1 MARNENPPFER
12 GTTFYGGA
20 TIDQNDLGG
29 ANLEGMEFEFE
40 DLVNAAVG
48 STKTA
53 RSGHKVRCRVV
64 RNAGSTAILPKTI
77 TCFNTPSSAAT
88 YGTKASGTSTAG
100 AVGFPADELLPAAGV
115 PVGDLF
121 YVVVGGPAL
130 VAAPSGGHAAAIAAN
145 DALAVAANKTVS
157 ATIPAGGFIVG
168 RAANAAASGSSTDV
182 LVFVGR

>member
-1 MARNENPPFER
+1 MARNENAPFER

-20 TIDQNDLGG
+20 TIDTNDLGG

-40 DLVNAAVG
+40 DLVNAVVG

-64 RNAGSTAILPKTI
+64 RNNGSTAILPKTI
-77 TCFNTPSSAAT
+77 TCFSTPSSAAT
-88 YGTKASGTSTAG
+88 YGTKASGATTAG
-100 AVGFPADELLPAAGV
+100 AVGFPVDELLPAGGV

-121 YVVVGGPAL
+121 YVVVEGPAL
-130 VAAPSGGHAAAIAAN
+130 VAAPSGGHGAAIAAN
-145 DALAVAANKTVS
+145 DALAATATKSVS

-168 RAANAAASGSSTDV
+168 RAANAAASGSSTEV